1 MSRSAPRDPP
11 PGPDTGRGRTSAGGF
26 RPGARTAAASVLL
39 SAAAGAVDLVAVVAL
54 GGAFAGIVTGNL
66 VTLAGALATR
76 DPSRL
81 VPVATAV
88 AGFTLGVATC
98 TLVWRRSREPRV
110 APLVA
115 ELVLLGAALGLWTA
129 NGPAPVILALVSV
142 ALGAQS
148 VVGLKLN
155 SSTTY
160 MTGVLTVAV
169 HGLVAEGA
177 RHGRGSALTA
187 LRQLGALMVGAVVAA
202 LLLGTARWAALA
214 VPTTLVATAVVIL
227 RGARTEDVTT

>member
-1 MSRSAPRDPP
+1 M
-11 PGPDTGRGRTSAGGF
+11 
-26 RPGARTAAASVLL
+26 LL

-76 DPSRL
+76 DPTRL

-88 AGFTLGVATC
+88 VGFTLGVATC
-98 TLVWRRSREPRV
+98 TFVWRRSREPRV

-129 NGPAPVILALVSV
+129 NGPARVVLALVSV

-169 HGLVAEGA
+169 HGLVAQGA
-177 RHGRGSALTA
+177 RHGRGSVLTA

-202 LLLGTARWAALA
+202 LLLGTARWAALG
-214 VPTTLVATAVVIL
+214 VPTALVTAAVVVL